1 MRHLRHGRKLGR
13 NATHRIALMRN
24 LARAL
29 IAHGRITTT
38 VEKAKS
44 LRPFVE
50 KLVTLTKKKNSLHA
64 RRLALSKLPD
74 KETITKLFSDLG
86 PRFADRPGG
95 YTSHHQAAH
104 PTPGDGARLRSSS
117 SCGPAKPRSSRS
129 RPAGPLASSFR
140 NEASR
145 TACTRSHGY
154 REARRGTPPTEP
166 TGEAKS

>member
-1 MRHLRHGRKLGR
+1 
-13 NATHRIALMRN
+13 MRN

-50 KLVTLTKKKNSLHA
+50 KLVTLTKKKNALHA

-95 YTSHHQAAH
+95 YTRIIKLH
-104 PTPGDGARLRSSS
+104 TRRLGDGGKTAIIEFLRAGETKVKTKS
-117 SCGPAKPRSSRS
+117 A
-129 RPAGPLASSFR
+129 RPAPLAPKVEPETKPAPAP
-140 NEASR
+140 EAPAPVAEKPAESAPA
-145 TACTRSHGY
+145 T
-154 REARRGTPPTEP
+154 ETP
-166 TGEAKS
+166 S